1 MKWLRVKVDYYSDFI
16 KETKEKINKISIFL
30 ANTSFF

>member
-16 KETKEKINKISIFL
+16 KETKEKYGEMI
-30 ANTSFF
+30 ARV